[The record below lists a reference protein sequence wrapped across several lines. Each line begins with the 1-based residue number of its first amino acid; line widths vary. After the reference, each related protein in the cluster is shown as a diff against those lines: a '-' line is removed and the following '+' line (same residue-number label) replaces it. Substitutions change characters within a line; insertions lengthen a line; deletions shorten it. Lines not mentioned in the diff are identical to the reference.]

1 MCGQPMNRLHVNG
14 LPADIT
20 EAALRDLFEQVGTV
34 ESVKIYRRSDG
45 QCIGFGIVKMQC
57 AEDIEEILES
67 QDRLAIGGIR
77 PYIWQ
82 VQYSTVSSLIRT
94 ESNGI
99 HIGRCKDRWY
109 VFKLNYGHLE

>member
-1 MCGQPMNRLHVNG
+1 
-14 LPADIT
+14 
-20 EAALRDLFEQVGTV
+20 
-34 ESVKIYRRSDG
+34 
-45 QCIGFGIVKMQC
+45 MQC

-67 QDRLAIGGIR
+67 KDRLAIGGIR

-109 VFKLNYGHLE
+109 VFKLNYGHLEWCSSFTTSEDAERFHKFKCADIPDASDQ